1 MEVLSQEPLSGH
13 SDKVVLGQKQELIS
27 ISVDDNRGYITRS
40 LPLYYSIVT

>member
-1 MEVLSQEPLSGH
+1 MEVLSQEPLSGRF
-13 SDKVVLGQKQELIS
+13 DKVVLSQKQELIN